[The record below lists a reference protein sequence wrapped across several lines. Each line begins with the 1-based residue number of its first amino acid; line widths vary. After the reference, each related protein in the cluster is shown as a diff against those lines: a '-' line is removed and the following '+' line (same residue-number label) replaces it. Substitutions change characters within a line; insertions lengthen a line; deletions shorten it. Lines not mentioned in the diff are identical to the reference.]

1 VNSVSKNKFVLWL
14 KELRLQFCV
23 AGAMPILIGSALAYK
38 QIGSINYTLAVLAL
52 LATVAFQ
59 IASNIANDY
68 FDNRSRNDI
77 LNENRTPFSG
87 GSGLLQK
94 GLITPKHT
102 LIASLL
108 FFVIGTILGISILF
122 ITKKPAVLALGLAG
136 LLGGFFYTA
145 PPLKLG
151 YRTAGEIIIALLFG
165 ILPVYGAYYIQ
176 TGVWDLIPLL
186 PSLIVSVL
194 IFLVIFA
201 NEFPDFEADKAVNKR
216 TLVVTLGIKKAAL
229 LYKAALIMLLIMALF
244 TTKNNAYRFIFFLP
258 TTFLSI
264 RCFNICDS
272 EKLSQKGNADLSKAT
287 ILLHIIGC
295 IALFIAILV
304 EF

>member
-1 VNSVSKNKFVLWL
+1 VSSVAKNKSALWL

-23 AGAMPILIGSALAYK
+23 ASVMPVLIGSALAYK
-38 QIGSINYTLAVLAL
+38 QIGNINYTLVILAV

-59 IASNIANDY
+59 IASNISNDY
-68 FDNRSRNDI
+68 FDHRSRNDI

-94 GLITPKHT
+94 DLITPKAT
-102 LIASLL
+102 LIAALL
-108 FFVIGTILGISILF
+108 FFAIGAILGIAIL
-122 ITKKPAVLALGLAG
+122 IIIKKPAVLALGLAG

-176 TGVWDLIPLL
+176 TGIWDLIPLL
-186 PSLIVSVL
+186 PSLVVAVL

-201 NEFPDFEADKAVNKR
+201 NEFPDFQADKAVNKR

-229 LYKAALIMLLIMALF
+229 LYKIAAILAYALSILLL
-244 TTKNNAYRFIFFLP
+244 TTQHNFCAKLIFFWLI
-258 TTFLSI
+258 F
-264 RCFNICDS
+264 ICILKCNS
-272 EKLSQKGNADLSKAT
+272 EKLSQKNYTALNTTT
-287 ILLHIIGC
+287 IILYVIGC
-295 IALFIAILV
+295 LALFIAILLGL
-304 EF
+304 

>member
-1 VNSVSKNKFVLWL
+1 
-14 KELRLQFCV
+14 
-23 AGAMPILIGSALAYK
+23 MPVLIGSALAYK
-38 QIGSINYTLAVLAL
+38 QIGNINYTLAILAV

-68 FDNRSRNDI
+68 FDHRSRNDI

-94 GLITPKHT
+94 GLITPKQA
-102 LIASLL
+102 LISSLL
-108 FFVIGTILGISILF
+108 FFAIGAILGIAILI

-136 LLGGFFYTA
+136 ILGGFFYTA

-186 PSLIVSVL
+186 PSLVVAIL

-229 LYKAALIMLLIMALF
+229 LYKAALGLLRVLSLLLICQQPLPGM
-244 TTKNNAYRFIFFLP
+244 IFFL
-258 TTFLSI
+258 TLFLLS
-264 RCFNICDS
+264 CKCQKNADP
-272 EKLSQKGNADLSKAT
+272 EKLSQSGNADLSKAT
-287 ILLHIIGC
+287 ILLHIIGS
-295 IALFIAILV
+295 IALFIAIL
-304 EF
+304 FSKSI

>member
-1 VNSVSKNKFVLWL
+1 MAKNKFVLWL

-38 QIGSINYTLAVLAL
+38 QIGSINYTLAILAL
-52 LATVAFQ
+52 FATVAFQ

-68 FDNRSRNDI
+68 FDNRSKNDI

-108 FFVIGTILGISILF
+108 FFAIGTILGISILF

-186 PSLIVSVL
+186 PASVVAVL

-201 NEFPDFEADKAVNKR
+201 NEFPDFQADKAVNKR

-229 LYKAALIMLLIMALF
+229 LYKAALIILVLLSFILTKRPVPVAL
-244 TTKNNAYRFIFFLP
+244 AYLP
-258 TTFLSI
+258 VCVI
-264 RCFNICDS
+264 VIWCFKICVP

-287 ILLHIIGC
+287 ILLHIIGG
-295 IALFIAILV
+295 IALFLAILV
-304 EF
+304 SKSV